1 MRESGRNLMFSYGG
15 EIESVGN
22 LNSEGGS
29 FEVGVEGGKRD
40 WKKIEGKDDQNGKTM
55 TMDVPIA
62 DISENKDVV
71 MEDLGDEGW
80 KTVFFYVIKYGRVP
94 EENRSI
100 ISARKRKFEVETSN
114 PSVRAESSTHA

>member
-1 MRESGRNLMFSYGG
+1 MLIPPGTKKMTLSRREKKMRESGRNLMFSYGG

-71 MEDLGDEGW
+71 MEDLGDEG
-80 KTVFFYVIKYGRVP
+80 
-94 EENRSI
+94 
-100 ISARKRKFEVETSN
+100 
-114 PSVRAESSTHA
+114 